1 MAVVVTRD
9 AAKAVVLA
17 ELNRQMSDPTAWAE
31 MHLVCAIEAIR
42 RGDHEIAVHHICNL
56 RRGPTLEEG
65 ASMATRPLNTRER
78 LLRMLDA
85 L

>member
-1 MAVVVTRD
+1 MVVVVTRD

-17 ELNRQMSDPTAWAE
+17 ELNRQMSEPTPWAE

-42 RGDHEIAVHHICNL
+42 RGDHEIALDHICSL
-56 RRGPTLEEG
+56 RRGPTLEEA
-65 ASMATRPLNTRER
+65 ASKATRPLNTRER
-78 LLRMLDA
+78 LRKMLEA